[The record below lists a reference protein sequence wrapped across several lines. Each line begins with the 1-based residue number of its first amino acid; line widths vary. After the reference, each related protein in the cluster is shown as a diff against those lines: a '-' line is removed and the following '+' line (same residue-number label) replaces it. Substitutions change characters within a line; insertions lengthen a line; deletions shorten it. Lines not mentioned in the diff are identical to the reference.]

1 MFNRLTVALVG
12 AAAAAMLPTAAGAT
26 GYIQYTMSGTVSG
39 TQVTQPMNGPG
50 SSQTVSGRATFTYY
64 LPATGTQGTTAYFIG
79 GTSSFG
85 SNSFNETGMSGTGR
99 GQIAGTACS
108 GASGIDASCGY
119 ARILDGW
126 RGGGYDLTGTIDSF
140 TSTLVTTPVS
150 QLGFS
155 SYVLDLKPVTVGTG
169 SAARLANIAAVP
181 EPATWIS
188 MIAGFTLLAFSLR
201 RRPARA
207 AATA

>member
-12 AAAAAMLPTAAGAT
+12 TAAAAMLPTAASAT
-26 GYIQYTMSGTVSG
+26 GYIQYTMSGNVSG

-64 LPATGTQGTTAYFIG
+64 LPATGTQGTTAYFMG

-108 GASGIDASCGY
+108 GTSGIDPSCGF

-126 RGGGYDLTGTIDSF
+126 RGGSYDLIGTIDTF
-140 TSTLVTTPVS
+140 TATVMTAPVS
-150 QLGFS
+150 QIGFS
-155 SYVLDLKPVTVGTG
+155 SYLLDLRPVTVGTG
-169 SAARLANIAAVP
+169 SNTRIANVAAVP
-181 EPATWIS
+181 EPATWVS
-188 MIAGFTLLAFSLR
+188 MIAGFLLLAYSLR
-201 RRPARA
+201 RRPARSTVA
-207 AATA
+207 A